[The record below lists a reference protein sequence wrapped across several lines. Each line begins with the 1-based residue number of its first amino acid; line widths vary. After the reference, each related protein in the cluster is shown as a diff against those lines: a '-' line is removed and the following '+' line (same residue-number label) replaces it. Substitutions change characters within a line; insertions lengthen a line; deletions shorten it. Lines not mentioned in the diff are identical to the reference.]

1 MARNDDER
9 SLSIL
14 IGDAKVH
21 LRQLDS
27 SGAGGLST
35 AAVLDQVMKKVQAEE
50 GLTEPPLVEDYF
62 DIVAGAGTGAITMTL
77 VGRLR
82 MTTEQAVK
90 SFARLS
96 NEVFSDERLIG
107 TPVFK
112 ASKLEKTLKDIVREA
127 TGTEDEPMQNQD
139 ENSRKCQVMVFTMSK
154 HNMNSG
160 MPTIIRSYPTSVN
173 PGPNCTIWQALRAA
187 TAHPEMFKPMEIAEQ
202 GILGSFVD
210 AAMGCGNPIE
220 HVLAEAKRIY
230 PNRRVATI
238 VSIGAGHRSTIHI
251 PEPSP
256 LQRIFPTNV
265 IVAMRDIATD
275 NERIAQAMAVRFRG
289 ARDVYFRLNVD
300 QGMQSVQLGD
310 WDRLGEVQAHTRAY
324 MSKVETNELVL
335 RAVKATRERR
345 GVIPVEHIGTFM
357 ALISPRQV
365 VHGTKYQSDGELQIV
380 AARRQLGVKT
390 CPPPTSVY
398 TERRILVQK
407 AINCLTSHSEER
419 RVFVFHGLG
428 GAGKTQLALR
438 TIERTR
444 DHWSDV
450 IYVDATSA
458 ETLTSTLRQF
468 AIARSLGDTHEV
480 TLLWLSSYTERWLIV
495 FDNADDASLDLQA
508 YFPKGAHG
516 RVLVTTRARDIALLA
531 QGPDSDSNVSSMELE
546 ESLQLL
552 LAVARVNT
560 ATLTNEDRDTA
571 RAIVQDLGHL
581 ALAVVHAGAY
591 IWRKSCTFGSYR
603 QLYEERP
610 QQILDGHT
618 RMPANISGYER
629 TIYATWKMS
638 YDLLDERAKHTLWLL
653 AYLQRDRIT
662 VEMFRRAA
670 TGMTNFEPTLP
681 LSDNDWD
688 ALDETKLYL
697 YSFLRSDGAWDLDLF
712 LTTMAEIQSC
722 SLISFDRAN
731 RTYEL
736 HPLVQEWIRT
746 VIPHSPQMALA
757 QSTFLLTLSSNN
769 GQKVSD
775 YVFLRSLELHVAAI
789 MASNEHINQESAAE
803 FGTILDE
810 AGQYERAK
818 LLWLQVVESR
828 REMLGGNHSNTLI
841 AMNKLANTYS
851 KQGLLKQAEALLTQV
866 LESGDRHPDILTV
879 MNDLALTYSDQGLHK
894 QAETLQTQVL
904 EGRKRLLGDDH
915 PDTLSAMSNLAITYS
930 NQGLHKQA
938 ETLRVQV
945 LEGRKRALGD
955 EDPYTLGAIHNLAL
969 TYSDLGLYKQAETLE
984 AQALEGTKRTFGD
997 GHPDTLN
1004 AMSGLATAYWRQAL
1018 YTQAE
1023 TLQVDVLKGRRRVFG
1038 DEHPDTLGAMSS
1050 LANTYSDQ
1058 GLYKQAETLQTQVL
1072 EGRKRAHGDEHSDTL
1087 SAMANL
1093 AVTYSS
1099 QGLYKQAE
1107 VLEVQVLEKRKRTL
1121 GHEHSD
1127 TLSAM
1132 NNLAVTY
1139 LTQGL
1144 HKQAET
1150 LQMQVLEGMKR
1161 VLGDD
1166 HPDTLTAMDN
1176 LAITYSEQ
1184 GLHKQAETLMVQA
1197 LEGRKRVLGDEHPA
1211 TFTAM
1216 NNLAAIYSEQGLY
1229 KQVETLQVQ
1238 GLEGMKRSLGDEHP
1252 DTLTLMSNLAITYSN
1267 QGLLKQAETLDVHVL
1282 NVRKRVFGDHHPETL
1297 DAMKGLAVTYKLLG
1311 LRRRRE
1317 YKVLK
1322 AEIEQ
1327 RDPSFKLPW
1336 YLGLFSF

>member
-9 SLSIL
+9 GLSIL
-14 IGDAKVH
+14 IG
-21 LRQLDS
+21 DS

-96 NEVFSDERLIG
+96 NEVLSDERLIG

-139 ENSRKCQVMVFTMSK
+139 ENSRKCRVMVFTMSK

-275 NERIAQAMAVRFRG
+275 NERVAQAMAVRFRG

-345 GVIPVEHIGTFM
+345 GVIPVEHI
-357 ALISPRQV
+357 
-365 VHGTKYQSDGELQIV
+365 DGELQIV

-468 AIARSLGDTHEV
+468 AIARSLGDTHEA

-894 QAETLQTQVL
+894 QAETLQ
-904 EGRKRLLGDDH
+904 
-915 PDTLSAMSNLAITYS
+915 
-930 NQGLHKQA
+930 
-938 ETLRVQV
+938 
-945 LEGRKRALGD
+945 
-955 EDPYTLGAIHNLAL
+955 
-969 TYSDLGLYKQAETLE
+969 
-984 AQALEGTKRTFGD
+984 
-997 GHPDTLN
+997 
-1004 AMSGLATAYWRQAL
+1004 
-1018 YTQAE
+1018 
-1023 TLQVDVLKGRRRVFG
+1023 
-1038 DEHPDTLGAMSS
+1038 
-1050 LANTYSDQ
+1050 
-1058 GLYKQAETLQTQVL
+1058 
-1072 EGRKRAHGDEHSDTL
+1072 
-1087 SAMANL
+1087 
-1093 AVTYSS
+1093 
-1099 QGLYKQAE
+1099 
-1107 VLEVQVLEKRKRTL
+1107 
-1121 GHEHSD
+1121 
-1127 TLSAM
+1127 
-1132 NNLAVTY
+1132 
-1139 LTQGL
+1139 
-1144 HKQAET
+1144 
-1150 LQMQVLEGMKR
+1150 MQVLEGMKR

-1197 LEGRKRVLGDEHPA
+1197 LEGSKRVLGDEHPA

-1297 DAMKGLAVTYKLLG
+1297 DAMKGLAITYKLLG